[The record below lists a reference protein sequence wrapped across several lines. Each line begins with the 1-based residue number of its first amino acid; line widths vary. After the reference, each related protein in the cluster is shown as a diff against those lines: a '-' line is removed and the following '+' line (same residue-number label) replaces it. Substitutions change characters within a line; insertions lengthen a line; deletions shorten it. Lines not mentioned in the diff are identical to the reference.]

1 MLHDNNFQAKT
12 IPKLNKSLRA
22 HHTKLQ
28 HIQINR
34 FHPCFTVLSIYRLI
48 KQRKIIFPLS
58 FQSNFPIF
66 SPRFQIDRSSTT
78 TTKKKKKRKVEKFS
92 FEPTLIAFYQTFP
105 GNCAGYVTDNEK

>member
-48 KQRKIIFPLS
+48 KQRKITFPLS

-78 TTKKKKKRKVEKFS
+78 TTKKKKKKGESREIFFRTYPYRFLPNFS
-92 FEPTLIAFYQTFP
+92 W
-105 GNCAGYVTDNEK
+105 